1 MGGASLVD
9 KVVDMVAKMVAEM
22 EVDIVADTEV
32 DMDMVADME
41 VDKVADM
48 PEWLNMARKKVPQS
62 ARVSAGGYPIAI
74 WAMPKCRGRQ
84 FKRVLPHTLF
94 LCCFEGLFSIFVC
107 NRQ

>member
-1 MGGASLVD
+1 MD
-9 KVVDMVAKMVAEM
+9 KVVDMGAKMVAEM

-62 ARVSAGGYPIAI
+62 ARLGAGGG
-74 WAMPKCRGRQ
+74 RGSRRYLGNAQ
-84 FKRVLPHTLF
+84 M
-94 LCCFEGLFSIFVC
+94 EGASKI
-107 NRQ
+107 